1 MPIKFLSLSGFIAL
15 IYIPPT
21 LMTVEQAAA
30 DARAKLTPRYGAKEA
45 SWMVRIIFEDVK
57 GYSPVDMALHGDRPL
72 GEATITRIADI
83 VSRLLNNEP
92 LQYILGHTRFYG
104 LDFKVSPEVLIP
116 RPETEE
122 LIDLIV
128 KENNSR
134 TDLRVLDLG
143 TGSGCIAIALAR
155 NLPFS
160 RVSAIDISTDALEVA
175 HSNARNLKVDIN
187 FSQGDILDLHLT
199 ENSLD
204 IIVSN
209 PPYVTE
215 SERDAMSPNVLDYEP
230 SLALFVPDKDP
241 LRFYNAILTSAMD
254 ALVPGGRIYFE
265 LNPLHAATLARRMTS
280 AGWDNVSI
288 VADSRRLSRFI
299 TATRPK

>member
-1 MPIKFLSLSGFIAL
+1 
-15 IYIPPT
+15 
-21 LMTVEQAAA
+21 MTVEQVAA
-30 DARAKLTPRYGAKEA
+30 DARARLTPRYGAKEA

-72 GEATITRIADI
+72 GEATQARINDI
-83 VSRLLNNEP
+83 VARLLRNEP

-104 LDFKVSPEVLIP
+104 MDFKVSPAVLIP

-122 LIDLIV
+122 LIDMIV
-128 KENNSR
+128 KENSR
-134 TDLRVLDLG
+134 SSDLRVLDLG

-160 RVSAIDISTDALEVA
+160 RVSAIDISADALEIA
-175 HSNARNLKVDIN
+175 QSNARSLKVAVDFN
-187 FSQGDILDLHLT
+187 KGDILTMQLPD
-199 ENSLD
+199 NSLD

-209 PPYVTE
+209 PPYITE
-215 SERDAMSPNVLDYEP
+215 SERASMSPNVLDYEP
-230 SLALFVPDKDP
+230 MTALFVPDNDP
-241 LRFYNAILTSAMD
+241 LRFYNAIIATAIN
-254 ALVPGGRIYFE
+254 ALIPGGRLYFE

-280 AGWDNVSI
+280 AGWDNVNI
-288 VADSRRLSRFI
+288 VADSRRLQRFI

>member
-1 MPIKFLSLSGFIAL
+1 
-15 IYIPPT
+15 
-21 LMTVEQAAA
+21 MTVEQVAA
-30 DARAKLTPRYGAKEA
+30 DTRAKLTPRYGAKEA

-57 GYSPVDMALHGDRPL
+57 GYSQVDMALHGDRPL
-72 GEATITRIADI
+72 GEATQARINDI
-83 VSRLLNNEP
+83 VARLLRNEP

-104 LDFKVSPEVLIP
+104 MDFKVSPAVLIP

-122 LIDLIV
+122 LIDMIV
-128 KENNSR
+128 KENSR
-134 TDLRVLDLG
+134 SSDLRILDLG

-160 RVSAIDISTDALEVA
+160 RVSAIDISADALKIA
-175 HSNARNLKVDIN
+175 QSNARSLKVAVDFN
-187 FSQGDILDLHLT
+187 KGDILTMQLPD
-199 ENSLD
+199 NSLD

-215 SERDAMSPNVLDYEP
+215 SERASMSPNVLDYEP
-230 SLALFVPDKDP
+230 MTALFVPDNDP
-241 LRFYNAILTSAMD
+241 LRFYNAIIATAIN
-254 ALVPGGRIYFE
+254 ALMPGGRLYFE

-280 AGWDNVSI
+280 AGWDNVNI
-288 VADSRRLSRFI
+288 VADSRRLQRFI